1 MIHMALFEFKLKPL
15 REVMPWGQEPKLSLH
30 WFGLTD
36 GIYYMNVGEDQLF
49 RSSKEILLHWKK
61 EWPDLD
67 INCEYVDYQV
77 VRLYEDLLDILVDV
91 MQAIPVELQ
100 QYVESQKSQEFW
112 EEKLWDIFN
121 STEDEEVEGLYYLAT
136 EWWNSCRSLSTSHLN
151 NGQNIWLWRTENTI
165 HVRWDNESKRID
177 GIPPWTAV
185 RGDFVLPLEEFEEE
199 VRGFH
204 NQLMAAMESRIVE
217 LKTNNPIP
225 HVNIDLPS
233 LEKEHEKR
241 KLSLERALNRAP
253 RVNNWD
259 EVVRAINKLLD
270 SVVKN

>member
-1 MIHMALFEFKLKPL
+1 MALFEFKLKPL
-15 REVMPWGQEPKLSLH
+15 SDVMPWGQEPKLTLH

-91 MQAIPVELQ
+91 MHAVPVELQ
-100 QYVESQKSQEFW
+100 QYIDTQKNQEVW
-112 EEKLWDIFN
+112 QNKLWNIFK
-121 STEDEEVEGLYYLAT
+121 STEDEEDEGLYYLAT
-136 EWWNSCRSLSTSHLN
+136 EWWNSFRRLSTSHLN
-151 NGQNIWLWRTENTI
+151 NGQNIWLWRAGNTI
-165 HVRWDNESKRID
+165 HIRWNNEDKRIN
-177 GIPPWTAV
+177 GIQPWAAV
-185 RGDFVLPLEEFEEE
+185 RGDFALPLEEFEEE
-199 VRGFH
+199 VRRFH
-204 NQLMAAMESRIVE
+204 NQLMAAMECRIVE

-225 HVNIDLPS
+225 HVSIDIPS
-233 LEKEHEKR
+233 LEKEHEER

-253 RVNNWD
+253 RVNDWGQ
-259 EVVRAINKLLD
+259 VVRAINKLLD
-270 SVVKN
+270 SAAEN